1 VQNTGNLVW
10 TPLQF
15 FFLASLEWLKR
26 R

>member
-15 FFLASLEWLKR
+15 FFLVSLEWLKR